1 MTESVL
7 VVGFNVRPLAR
18 SAKKGGYRVLA
29 VDFWG
34 DLDLGE
40 WADEFYAVLNQQ
52 PDRRPDRP
60 QTPTVE
66 ALVKGAEKILE
77 EHGPVDYILASGGFD
92 DHPEAWSQL
101 DYLGELV
108 GNTPEGMQAARNRV
122 LTQETAKRVGA
133 AIPRSYEISEISQ
146 FQWATNQLE
155 LPILVKPKQGSGGF
169 HSRVLRTEKEIDH
182 YSLRHRPFPREP
194 ILVQELIHGT
204 DASVSLLSTDQ
215 EVRAVSVNEQ
225 LIGLPEL
232 GKARTK
238 AYCGNIVPL
247 KASAKIVK
255 TLETISEDIC
265 GYLKLIGSNGIDYV
279 IDKKGTPFFMEINPR
294 IQATIEALELV
305 SNSNIAT
312 MHIEAW
318 KGMLPKELPTPKAYC
333 ARIIVYARTQCQIP
347 NLSNM
352 PGVVD
357 IPIPGSRAKSG
368 DPICTV
374 NHIAASKK
382 KALEGAWELVNTI
395 YSYIIPAP
403 PPPEHQ

>member
-1 MTESVL
+1 MSESVL

-18 SAKKGGYRVLA
+18 SAKRGGYRVLA

-34 DLDLGE
+34 DLDLEE
-40 WADEFYAVLNQQ
+40 WADEYYAVLDQQ
-52 PDRRPDRP
+52 PDQRPDRP
-60 QTPTVE
+60 NTPTVE
-66 ALVKGAEKILE
+66 ALVKGAQQILE
-77 EHGPVDYILASGGFD
+77 EYGPVDYILASGGFD
-92 DHPEAWSQL
+92 DHPEAWNQL
-101 DYLGELV
+101 GNLGTLV
-108 GNTPEGMQAARNRV
+108 GNTPEGMQAARNRA

-155 LPILVKPKQGSGGF
+155 LPILAKPKHGSGGF
-169 HSRVLRTEKEIDH
+169 HSRILRTDEDIDH
-182 YSLRHRPFPREP
+182 YSVRHRPSLQEP
-194 ILVQELIHGT
+194 ILVQELIHGI
-204 DASVSLLSTDQ
+204 DASVSLLSTGQ
-215 EVRAVSVNEQ
+215 EVQTVSVNEQ

-247 KASAKIVK
+247 KAPAKIVK
-255 TLETISEDIC
+255 TLKTISEDIC
-265 GYLKLIGSNGIDYV
+265 SYLKLIGSNGIDYV

-305 SNSNIAT
+305 TNSNVAT
-312 MHIEAW
+312 MHIDAW
-318 KGMLPKELPTPKAYC
+318 KGALPTEPPIPKAYC
-333 ARIIVYARTQCQIP
+333 VRIIVYAKTQCQIP
-347 NLSNM
+347 NLSNI

-357 IPIPGSRAKSG
+357 IPIPGSHANSG

-382 KALEGAWELVNTI
+382 KALEGAWELANTI
-395 YSYIIPAP
+395 YSYIIPTP
-403 PPPEHQ
+403 PLPEDQ